1 MNDEVKLQHRVWAD
15 IVSLE
20 PNKLLISSEYPEE
33 EQPAVVRYFLALHL
47 RGLADVRFARSRRAP
62 RVATVQGLTDTG
74 RELLG
79 RIEQVAGYSARQL
92 DASVH

>member
-15 IVSLE
+15 IVSLG
-20 PNKLLISSEYPEE
+20 PNQLLISSEYPDE

-47 RGLADVRFARSRRAP
+47 RGLADVRFARSPRAP
-62 RVATVQGLTDTG
+62 RVATVQGLTDSG

-79 RIEQVAGYSARQL
+79 RIKQADSSSGAR
-92 DASVH
+92 AEAAVH